1 MSAIG
6 SVGGFGGLLANV
18 SSGARAVGTGSRAG
32 FGPASIVDIGAAS
45 ARTVSSILTTKFF
58 GKALLPPA
66 AIRQRENE
74 RRRDLIA
81 AQTALLSKD
90 YSQVREVAGRMLGR
104 DLNDAAAVHLIAR
117 SHQAEGNPKQATK
130 FFARAAQLAPN
141 NARFASDFRSSQILE
156 RSDAAVLRAAI
167 GLLAKPQS
175 RVEGF
180 RLLSALADR
189 SDDVGVLLAMGDALF
204 DLRAKQQAVG
214 AFALALD
221 KAEGIGLS
229 AVLKRADRVVA
240 DSPSAAIAH
249 NFRGQVLQK
258 MERFDEAITEFKL
271 ARDLEP
277 IQTAYLLDLANA
289 FVARGKSRVADG
301 DLLGGKS
308 DFLEARAI
316 RPVNDDINR
325 NVADV
330 RIRLARQW
338 LVRGALT
345 SALGELNSA
354 RVRLPSDSDDLKK
367 RLAGLYYSLGN
378 RFTSQDD
385 NITAASTLQ
394 QAYDLD
400 ASLTHKT
407 ALGAARNTL
416 GLQYLD
422 EENYSKAVDE
432 FQKAVDLFPNIQE
445 YQDNLDQAKALLDP
459 PSE

>member
-18 SSGARAVGTGSRAG
+18 SSGTRAAGTGSMAG
-32 FGPASIVDIGAAS
+32 FGPASIVEIGAAS
-45 ARTVSSILTTKFF
+45 ARTVSSILNIKFF
-58 GKALLPPA
+58 ATAPLPPA

-74 RRRDLIA
+74 RRRDLLS
-81 AQTALLSKD
+81 AQTALVSKD
-90 YSQVREVAGRMLGR
+90 YAAVRDVAGRMLGR
-104 DLNDAAAVHLIAR
+104 DPNDPAANHLIAR
-117 SHQAEGNPKQATK
+117 SHQAEGNLEQAAK
-130 FFARAAQLAPN
+130 FFARAAQLAPD
-141 NARFASDFRSSQILE
+141 NARFASDFRNAQILE
-156 RSDAAVLRAAI
+156 RSDVAVLRAAI
-167 GLLAKPQS
+167 GLLADPQS

-180 RLLSALADR
+180 RLLSILADR
-189 SDDVGVLLAMGDALF
+189 SDDSGVLLAMGDALF

-240 DSPSAAIAH
+240 DSPDAAIAH
-249 NFRGQVLQK
+249 DFRGKVLQK

-277 IQTAYLLDLANA
+277 IETTYLLDLANA
-289 FVARGKSRVADG
+289 FVARGKSRVAGG

-316 RPVNDDINR
+316 RPVNDEINR
-325 NVADV
+325 NVVDV

-354 RVRLPSDSDDLKK
+354 RVRLPSDSADLKK

-385 NITAASTLQ
+385 NVTAASTLQ

-400 ASLTHKT
+400 ASQTHKT
-407 ALGAARNTL
+407 VLGAARNTL

-422 EENYSKAVDE
+422 EERYQDAIDE

-445 YQDNLDQAKALLDP
+445 YQDNLDQAKALLNP
-459 PSE
+459 PQV